1 MDENIINQ
9 IREKAKE
16 LLSSGEVECVIGYEA
31 GTDGMTS
38 RPAFIYEADD
48 VERLVF
54 DNTCTHNLASYLINK
69 KANKVAIVV
78 KPCDAR
84 AVNVLL
90 SERQIEREKVYV
102 IGIVCQGVVQVR
114 WSTPCKDLQM
124 RCKLCNQHTPVIY
137 DFLIGEEPAVEP
149 APTVSPWAS
158 VAEMESKSS
167 AEKTDY
173 WSKQFSKCIRCYAC
187 RAVCMGCYCK
197 ECFVELL
204 DPEWVGIKIDTAENA
219 MWNMIRAFHL
229 SGRCIGCGECERVC
243 PVDIP
248 LGLLNMKLAKE
259 VAEHFEYRA
268 GLSAEA
274 RAPLAAFIKEENLG
288 IGE

>member
-1 MDENIINQ
+1 MDENIVNQ
-9 IREKAKE
+9 IREKAAE
-16 LLSSGEVECVIGYEA
+16 LLSSGTVECVIGYEA

-38 RPAFIYEADD
+38 RPAFIYDAGD

-54 DNTCTHNLASYLINK
+54 DDTCTHNLATYLINK
-69 KANKVAIVV
+69 KGNKVAVVV

-90 SERQIEREKVYV
+90 SERQIEREQVYV
-102 IGIVCQGVVQVR
+102 IGIVCQGVVQVK
-114 WSTPCKDLQM
+114 WSNPDKDLQM
-124 RCKLCNQHTPVIY
+124 RCKLCNQHAPVIY
-137 DFLIGEEPAVEP
+137 DFLIGKPADEPV
-149 APTVSPWAS
+149 PTGSPWTS
-158 VAEMESKSS
+158 VVEMESKSP
-167 AEKTDY
+167 AEKAAY
-173 WSKQFSKCIRCYAC
+173 WKEQFSKCIRCYAC
-187 RAVCMGCYCK
+187 RQVCMGCYCK

-204 DPEWVGIKIDTAENA
+204 DPEWVGIKIDTSENT

-229 SGRCIGCGECERVC
+229 SGRCIGCGECARVC

-259 VAEHFEYRA
+259 VAENFEYRA

-274 RAPLAAFIKEENLG
+274 RAPLASFIKEESLG

>member
-1 MDENIINQ
+1 MDENLVNQ

-16 LLSSGEVECVIGYEA
+16 LLGSGTVECVIGYEA

-38 RPAFIYEADD
+38 RPAFIYEASD

-54 DNTCTHNLASYLINK
+54 DNTCTHNLANYLLNK
-69 KANKVAIVV
+69 KENKVAIVV

-84 AVNVLL
+84 AINVLL
-90 SERQIEREKVYV
+90 LERQIEREKVYV

-114 WSTPCKDLQM
+114 WSSSGNDLQM
-124 RCKLCNQHTPVIY
+124 RCKLCNQHAPVVY
-137 DFLIGEEPAVEP
+137 DFLIGKPEVEP
-149 APTVSPWAS
+149 EPTVSPWTS
-158 VAEMESKSS
+158 VAEMESKSP

-187 RAVCMGCYCK
+187 RQVCMGCYCK

-204 DPEWVGIKIDTAENA
+204 DPEWVGIKIDTSENT

-229 SGRCIGCGECERVC
+229 SGRCIGCGECARVC

-248 LGLLNMKLAKE
+248 LGLLNMKIAKE

-274 RAPLAAFIKEENLG
+274 LAPLATFIKEENLG

>member
-16 LLSSGEVECVIGYEA
+16 LLSSGTVECVIGYEA

-38 RPAFIYEADD
+38 RPAFIYEASD

-54 DNTCTHNLASYLINK
+54 DNTCTHNLATYLINK
-69 KANKVAIVV
+69 KTNKVAVVV

-84 AVNVLL
+84 GINVLL

-102 IGIVCQGVVQVR
+102 IGIVCQGVVPVS
-114 WSTPCKDLQM
+114 WSGSGKDLQM
-124 RCKLCNQHTPVIY
+124 RCKLCNQHAPVIY
-137 DFLIGEEPAVEP
+137 DFLIGEPAVEP
-149 APTVSPWAS
+149 VPTVSQWTS

-173 WSKQFSKCIRCYAC
+173 WNKQFSKCIRCYAC
-187 RAVCMGCYCK
+187 RQVCMGCYCK

-204 DPEWVGIKIDTAENA
+204 DPEWVGIKIDTSENS

-229 SGRCIGCGECERVC
+229 SGRCIGCGECARVC

-268 GLSAEA
+268 GLSAEV
-274 RAPLAAFIKEENLG
+274 RAPLATFNKEENLG